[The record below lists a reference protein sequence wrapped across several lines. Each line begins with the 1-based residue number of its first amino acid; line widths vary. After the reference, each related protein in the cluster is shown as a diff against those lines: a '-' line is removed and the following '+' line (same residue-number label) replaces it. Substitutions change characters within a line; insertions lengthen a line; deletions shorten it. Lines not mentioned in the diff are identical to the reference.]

1 MALRWVPADCFQVC
15 ARNWQFVCCTG
26 GCGAV
31 LVLALMMAAAG
42 AIPPDVVLP
51 VSFCL
56 HSVWLSVGRQFEGW
70 LQAAVLQL
78 APEGAPWQRQ

>member
-1 MALRWVPADCFQVC
+1 ML
-15 ARNWQFVCCTG
+15 
-26 GCGAV
+26 
-31 LVLALMMAAAG
+31 AAAG
-42 AIPPDVVLP
+42 AVPPDVVLP

-78 APEGAPWQRQ
+78 APEGAPWQRQRHGAKVGVLADPTASVLC